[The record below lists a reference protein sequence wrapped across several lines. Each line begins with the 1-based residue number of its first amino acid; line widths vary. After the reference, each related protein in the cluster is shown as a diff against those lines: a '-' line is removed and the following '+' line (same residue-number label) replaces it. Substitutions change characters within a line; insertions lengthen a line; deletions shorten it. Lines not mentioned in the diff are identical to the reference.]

1 MVQKRVKWRPRDAFF
16 VLAGVINMAIV
27 SCPSCNESI
36 SSKNKVCPH
45 CDLQLGEVSEEQLAR
60 IASRKRVKKQQM
72 FMNHS
77 FLALILFLG
86 GFLYLYSRQPAP
98 DSIEMWL
105 TRGAIAIGCFW
116 YLVNRIILV
125 YLKKKK

>member
-1 MVQKRVKWRPRDAFF
+1 
-16 VLAGVINMAIV
+16 MAIV

-60 IASRKRVKKQQM
+60 IAARKRVKKQQM

-86 GFLYLYSRQPAP
+86 GFLYLYSRQPVP

-105 TRGAIAIGCFW
+105 TRGAIADWLF
-116 YLVNRIILV
+116 LVFSKQNYFSV
-125 YLKKKK
+125 FKKEKVT